1 LLYIICFSKSK
12 FTTMRSLVKFLF
24 AFWMLATSATSVA
37 QTVYIYDAGE
47 FQNLEFVGKTT
58 DSVIT
63 IPEDVFVLMVL
74 FSEDMMSD
82 EDFDAYTEDFPFRT
96 RGPREPAFQACV
108 PMVSI
113 YGDFIMF
120 NTRPDFWGRNILHIY
135 MKKGPH
141 WYQVSLKNER
151 SLVYT
156 LLNEL

>member
-1 LLYIICFSKSK
+1 MLYIICFRKIQIYNK
-12 FTTMRSLVKFLF
+12 MKAMVKWLL
-24 AFWMLATSATSVA
+24 AFWMLAATATISVA
-37 QTVYIYDAGE
+37 QTVYVYEFEDLKFIGE
-47 FQNLEFVGKTT
+47 TV

-63 IPEDVFVLMVL
+63 IPEDIFILMVL

-113 YGDFIMF
+113 YGDFVMF

-141 WYQVSLKNER
+141 WYQASLKNER
-151 SLVYT
+151 GLVYT